1 MEEMVKET
9 EVVETEVVETV
20 VENNEEVDA
29 KTAERLRKFH
39 EKEEAQRIKEER
51 KAQKLAEK
59 EAKIRAKL
67 EHDME
72 LHYARKAKHD
82 AWRSARDERR
92 IARDIRDK
100 ERADAKKEAKRVY
113 YTQEQ
118 LVPLLANRNSVIL
131 EKGKK
136 NID

>member
-1 MEEMVKET
+1 MEEIVKET
-9 EVVETEVVETV
+9 ETVETEVVKDEFA
-20 VENNEEVDA
+20 EEIDA

-39 EKEEAQRIKEER
+39 EKEEAERIKEEL

-59 EAKIRAKL
+59 EAKIKAKL
-67 EHDME
+67 ERDME

-82 AWRSARDERR
+82 AWRSARDEKR
-92 IARDIRDK
+92 IARDILDK
-100 ERADAKKEAKRVY
+100 QKADAKREAKRVY
-113 YTQEQ
+113 YTQDQ
-118 LVPLLANRNSVIL
+118 LVPLLANRNAIIL